1 MKYANPIEVDTIET
15 SLATRPI
22 DIDAIMETANDS
34 NYKYVLSVVL
44 GTYAQT
50 AKNFDILKKN
60 QEQTNAQLREL
71 IESAKDTRVTE
82 TKLAKFFVTAPYL
95 VDKFSY
101 DAENKQLLYKNSP
114 IKDGDDCIAFLSIDL
129 QNYFSGH
136 IPYGVLLT
144 GIKRYFAILRRQD
157 NILVNFIEEYLE
169 DYFST
174 YTTKKRSRVFL
185 KDIKKACEGYPD
197 STQKLLKSIMED
209 LGYTEHKDTS
219 RAIYYTKP

>member
-1 MKYANPIEVDTIET
+1 MKYANPIEADTIET

-22 DIDAIMETANDS
+22 DSEAILEAANTE
-34 NYKYVLSVVL
+34 NYRYVLSIVL
-44 GTYAQT
+44 GTLAET
-50 AKNFDILKKN
+50 VKNLDSVVKN

-95 VDKFSY
+95 VDKFNY
-101 DAENKQLLYKNSP
+101 DAESKQLLYKNSP

-157 NILVNFIEEYLE
+157 NILVNFVEEYLE

-174 YTTKKRSRVFL
+174 YTTKKRSRIYL

-197 STQKLLKSIMED
+197 STQKLLKSIMDD

-219 RAIYYTKP
+219 RAIYYTKS